1 LVVTSYFTKWVEA
14 ILMKNIMTKDVV
26 KFEKEQIMYRFGIP
40 QTIKIDQRFVFILE
54 EFKKFKEDMGIALI

>member
-1 LVVTSYFTKWVEA
+1 VGGSYPDEEYHDQGCGQVCKGA
-14 ILMKNIMTKDVV
+14 
-26 KFEKEQIMYRFGIP
+26 IMYRFGIP